1 MRQWW
6 VALHGGDAVLF
17 TGIMEL
23 SFPRTFAPKSESTI
37 GGTFAPWYFR
47 SLELSPLYQYEK
59 RITVALSTTEYSS
72 LSTNVALQSVLA
84 SRQVRL
90 TYDAG

>member
-37 GGTFAPWYFR
+37 DGTFAPWYFR
-47 SLELSPLYQYEK
+47 SRELSFPAPIRE
-59 RITVALSTTEYSS
+59 
-72 LSTNVALQSVLA
+72 
-84 SRQVRL
+84 
-90 TYDAG
+90 TYNRRSQHNRM

>member
-1 MRQWW
+1 
-6 VALHGGDAVLF
+6 
-17 TGIMEL
+17 MEL
-23 SFPRTFAPKSESTI
+23 SFLRTFAPKSSLELLFP
-37 GGTFAPWYFR
+37 GTFAPGSESYMEH
-47 SLELSPLYQYEK
+47 SLPGTFAPLLPLYQYEK
-59 RITVALSTTEYSS
+59 RITVALSTTECSS